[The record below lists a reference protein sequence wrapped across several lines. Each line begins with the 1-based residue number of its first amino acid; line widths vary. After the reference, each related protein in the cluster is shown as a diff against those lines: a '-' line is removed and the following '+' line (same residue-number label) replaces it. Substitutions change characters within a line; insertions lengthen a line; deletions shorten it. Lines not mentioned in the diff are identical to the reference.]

1 VILLDSRAGSSDLAP
16 YLRAVSAEFILTSLE
31 FGDMAWT
38 GEWKEGATVDI
49 GVEYKK
55 IHDLLACIGDG
66 RFAGHQLPGLIQ
78 SYDRIYLV
86 IEGRVRADRNTG
98 ILQTLRRDRW
108 YDIVKGGRGF
118 TFRDLEHWYTSME
131 EFAQVRV
138 VKTYDEYESARWIA
152 AKHTWWTA
160 KGYDEHKSLK
170 QFHVPPPPTAT
181 FSKPGVVRRVAKE
194 IVDIG
199 WDRSI
204 PVAAAFR
211 SIRRMANASAEDWAA
226 IKVGEDRNGHKI
238 TIGKNRAA
246 KIVEEITREEG

>member
-1 VILLDSRAGSSDLAP
+1 LILLDGRAGSADLAP
-16 YLRAVSAEFILTSLE
+16 YLRAVSAEFTVTSLE
-31 FGDMAWT
+31 FGDAAWV
-38 GEWKEGATVDI
+38 GEGEGARTTSV

-66 RFAGHQLPGLIQ
+66 RFAGHQLPGLTQ
-78 SYDRIYLV
+78 NYDRIYLL
-86 IEGRVRADRNTG
+86 IEGRIRADRNTG
-98 ILQTLRRDRW
+98 ILQSLRRDRW
-108 YDIVKGGRGF
+108 VEIVKGGRGF
-118 TFRDLEHWYTSME
+118 MYRDLEHWYTSME
-131 EFAQVRV
+131 EFAQVRI

-181 FSKPGVVRRVAKE
+181 FHKPNVVRRVAKE

-204 PVAAAFR
+204 PVAARFK
-211 SIRRMANASAEDWAA
+211 SIRKMANASAEDWAA
-226 IKVGEDRNGHKI
+226 IQVGEDRNGHKI
-238 TIGKNRAA
+238 TVGKNRAV
-246 KIVEEITREEG
+246 KIVEEITREWE